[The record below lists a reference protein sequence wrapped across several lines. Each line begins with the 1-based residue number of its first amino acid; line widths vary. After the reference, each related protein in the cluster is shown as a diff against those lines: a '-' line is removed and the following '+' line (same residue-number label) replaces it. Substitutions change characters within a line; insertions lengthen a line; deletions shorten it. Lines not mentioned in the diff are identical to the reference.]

1 MKQSLPFRGQGVKR
15 HYVQDVI
22 DKMKQYR
29 EGTRLAVLTHIQ
41 LRNNRNLR
49 EQLEMLYEE
58 GFTRVDV
65 GEQFY
70 RIDELL
76 EQKELPSA
84 NEVLL

>member
-1 MKQSLPFRGQGVKR
+1 M
-15 HYVQDVI
+15 HE
-22 DKMKQYR
+22 YR
-29 EGTRLAVLTHIQ
+29 EGTRLAVLSSIQ

-49 EQLEMLYEE
+49 EQLEILLKE

-76 EQKELPSA
+76 AQKNLTPRK
-84 NEVLL
+84 

>member
-1 MKQSLPFRGQGVKR
+1 V
-15 HYVQDVI
+15 HDVVE
-22 DKMKQYR
+22 KMHEYR
-29 EGTRLAVLTHIQ
+29 EGTRLAVLSSIQ

-49 EQLEMLYEE
+49 EQLEILLKE

-76 EQKELPSA
+76 AQKTSSRE
-84 NEVLL
+84 